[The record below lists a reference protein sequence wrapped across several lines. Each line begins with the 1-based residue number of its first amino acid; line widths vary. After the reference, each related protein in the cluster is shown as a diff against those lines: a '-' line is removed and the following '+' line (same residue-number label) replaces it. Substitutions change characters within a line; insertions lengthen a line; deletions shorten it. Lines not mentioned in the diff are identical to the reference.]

1 MKKSRILSIVLTTA
15 LLGLV
20 LTACGKSQSSN
31 KKNLNWTTN
40 ASIASLDPSKAVD
53 TNTQQAVYNA
63 FSGLV
68 SPDGSN
74 KVRLATA
81 KSYHVS
87 KDGKT
92 YTFELKHTKWSNG
105 QELTAKDFEYGIKRS
120 ADPKTASQQAYYMAN
135 IENYTAIS
143 KSQLSPDKL
152 GVKAIGKYKLQIK
165 LIKPQPYF
173 LNLLVLPIF
182 YPQSESTVKKYGK
195 SYGTTSSK
203 MLYNG
208 AFKITNWTG
217 TNDSWTLT
225 KNKEYYNADKTKL
238 DSIKYT
244 VIKDPQ
250 TALNEYQSGKLD
262 QTTLVGKQQYNS
274 YKNSKDFHLRKIYSV
289 RYLSLS
295 DKNEPAFRNVNIRKA
310 LSLII
315 DRKELLNDVL
325 GNGSTQA
332 RGIVPDTLASRNGKD
347 FNDYASV
354 SDAVNGN
361 VEQAKKLW
369 KKGLSEIGK
378 KNLTISINS
387 NNGEDAKPIVEFIQN
402 RFSKLPGLK
411 VNLTLLPNTVAT
423 ARFLSG
429 QYQIAVTGWSPS
441 ISDPIS
447 PLNIRYSTNAMNT
460 AKWSNSEYDKL
471 IDKSNDDDALNPAK
485 RWNDLVDAQKVL
497 LNDQGLIPLFQ
508 PAQAELIKSDIHG
521 VRFYGN
527 GPIWDFSE
535 TYVK

>member
-1 MKKSRILSIVLTTA
+1 M
-15 LLGLV
+15 
-20 LTACGKSQSSN
+20 
-31 KKNLNWTTN
+31 TN

-92 YTFELKHTKWSNG
+92 YTFDLKHTKWSNG

-120 ADPKTASQQAYYMAN
+120 ADPKTASQEAYYMAN

-143 KSQLSPDKL
+143 KSQLSPDQL

-173 LNLLVLPIF
+173 LNLLVLPVF
-182 YPQSESTVKKYGK
+182 YPQSESIVKKYGK
-195 SYGTTSSK
+195 SYGTTSNK
-203 MLYNG
+203 MIYNG

-262 QTTLVGKQQYNS
+262 QTTLVGKQQYSS

-295 DKNEPAFRNVNIRKA
+295 NKNEPAFRNVNIRKA

-315 DRKELLNDVL
+315 NRKELLNDVL

-369 KKGLSEIGK
+369 KKGLSEIGR

-387 NNGEDAKPIVEFIQN
+387 NNGDDAKPIVEFIQN
-402 RFSKLPGLK
+402 QFSKLPGLK

-429 QYQIAVTGWSPS
+429 QYQVAVTGWSPS

-447 PLNIRYSTNAMNT
+447 PLNIRYSTNSMNT
-460 AKWSNSEYDKL
+460 AKWSNAEYDKL

-508 PAQAELIKSDIHG
+508 PAQAELIKSDIHN

>member
-31 KKNLNWTTN
+31 KKHLNWSTN

-105 QELTAKDFEYGIKRS
+105 KELTAKDFEYGIKRS
-120 ADPKTASQQAYYMAN
+120 ADPKTASQEAYYMAN

-143 KSQLSPDKL
+143 KSQLSPDQL

-173 LNLLVLPIF
+173 LNLLVLPVF
-182 YPQSESTVKKYGK
+182 YPQSESVVKKYGK

-203 MLYNG
+203 MIYNG

-262 QTTLVGKQQYNS
+262 QTTLVGKQQYSS

-295 DKNEPAFRNVNIRKA
+295 NKNEPAFRNVNIRKA

-315 DRKELLNDVL
+315 NRKELLNDVL

-361 VEQAKKLW
+361 VDQAKKLW

-387 NNGEDAKPIVEFIQN
+387 NNGDDAKPIVEFIQN
-402 RFSKLPGLK
+402 QFSKLPGLK

-429 QYQIAVTGWSPS
+429 QYQVAVTGWSPS

-447 PLNIRYSTNAMNT
+447 PLNIRYSTNSMNT
-460 AKWSNSEYDKL
+460 AKWSNAEYDKL
-471 IDKSNDDDALNPAK
+471 IDKSNNDDALNPTK

-497 LNDQGLIPLFQ
+497 LNDQGLVPLFQ
-508 PAQAELIKSDIHG
+508 PAQAELIKSDIHN